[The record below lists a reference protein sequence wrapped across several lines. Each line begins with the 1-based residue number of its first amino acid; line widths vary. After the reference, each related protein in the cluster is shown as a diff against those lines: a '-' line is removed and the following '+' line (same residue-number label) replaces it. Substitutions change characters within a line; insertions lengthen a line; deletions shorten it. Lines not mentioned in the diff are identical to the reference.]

1 MLTLYYPTKHIIGSN
16 VDGEEKM
23 TLLSSYK
30 DWLTSLYKTNQKAFA
45 AKRAHMKDIL
55 LKGIVTELGPLI
67 TEQNCST
74 EVSYNIV
81 YYIGGY
87 LVYSFGRKR
96 NQCGCCLQSMSAES
110 GSSLPE
116 NMTAQTLTKL
126 KSKGWLKWAS
136 VELFNLLTIVEKTII
151 CFVNE
156 GLIFVRDAFE
166 AILKELTYENLPPV
180 GCHAHRIQF
189 ITDIIFKFMLLRF
202 KCIAKRKSME
212 KTERLNS
219 TAHTHAKLSKK

>member
-1 MLTLYYPTKHIIGSN
+1 
-16 VDGEEKM
+16 M

-30 DWLTSLYKTNQKAFA
+30 DWLTSLYKTNKKAFA

-55 LKGIVTELGPLI
+55 LKGIFIELGPWI
-67 TEQNCST
+67 TESNSST
-74 EVSYNIV
+74 QVSHNIV

-87 LVYSFGRKR
+87 LVYSFGRKK
-96 NQCGCCLQSMSAES
+96 NQCSCCLKSMAAES
-110 GSSLPE
+110 GSNLPE

-136 VELFNLLTIVEKTII
+136 VELFTLLTIREKTII
-151 CFVNE
+151 NFVNE

-166 AILKELTYENLPPV
+166 AILKELVYENLPPV
-180 GCHAHRIQF
+180 GCHDHRVEF

-202 KCIAKRKSME
+202 KCIAKRKSIE
-212 KTERLNS
+212 KTELLNS